1 MISLYTGT
9 PGSGKSLDLA
19 RIIMLKLKMGINVI
33 GTMYINKDMVKKYKG
48 KYIFVDIYRLNPQML
63 IDYAR
68 KYHKKGKEGQCWL
81 VIDECQRIFNSR
93 DWNKSD
99 RRAWNDFF
107 QVHRHFGYNVA
118 LITQY
123 DRLIDRQ
130 LRALVEYQYIHRKVS
145 NFGLKGALM
154 AMFFRGGLFVSVA
167 EWYPVHEKTGSNF
180 FLYRKKYSRFYDSYM
195 AFDENATTDD
205 MCELLAYLK
214 PAEEPAPCV
223 ADGGAGVPP
232 EATQDAT

>member
-48 KYIFVDIYRLNPQML
+48 KYIFVDIYR
-63 IDYAR
+63 
-68 KYHKKGKEGQCWL
+68 
-81 VIDECQRIFNSR
+81 
-93 DWNKSD
+93 
-99 RRAWNDFF
+99 RAWNDFF

-145 NFGLKGALM
+145 NFGVKGAVL

-195 AFDENATTDD
+195 AFDENATSDD
-205 MCELLAYLK
+205 TCELLAYLK